1 MPRQSSGRLDC
12 QGRCPG
18 QHALGRVPGQDGR
31 FHTPEYEALP
41 TVQAELVDETLGNNI
56 TNGCRTLRSTSALNS
71 NNRKA
76 QIFLPGTYVHYW
88 RREMKETFKGILRVL
103 RTETRRDNE
112 NEGSTGQLPSFPG
125 APRPGSILWL
135 SRAGRLMTADT
146 DTAETRFWER
156 GSWSTT
162 ICFSPDAM
170 DSPRRVTKAAEASV
184 AGHLNRHS

>member
-18 QHALGRVPGQDGR
+18 QHALGRVSGQDGR

-88 RREMKETFKGILRVL
+88 RREMKETTQG
-103 RTETRRDNE
+103 
-112 NEGSTGQLPSFPG
+112 P
-125 APRPGSILWL
+125 
-135 SRAGRLMTADT
+135 SRAFFESCAPKPEETTRMKDPQGNFPRFQALQDQEHFVAQPSRTT
-146 DTAETRFWER
+146 D
-156 GSWSTT
+156 
-162 ICFSPDAM
+162 
-170 DSPRRVTKAAEASV
+170 DSRY
-184 AGHLNRHS
+184 RHS